1 MRLTRPGAL
10 PDHSALEGTKLRC
23 GVLGPCVQD
32 ESARAELRAGQILQL
47 VARAIRRGELD
58 VGMVMPAAPPPWVL
72 VHGHH
77 VGQWSLGE
85 AGGPLSASPPSRW
98 GRTDGSFVHS
108 QW

>member
-58 VGMVMPAAPPPWVL
+58 VGKVMPAAAPTWVL
-72 VHGHH
+72 VHGPH
-77 VGQWSLGE
+77 VGQWALGE
-85 AGGPLSASPPSRW
+85 AGGCLSPGPSAAG
-98 GRTDGSFVHS
+98 GRRVCLC
-108 QW
+108 WL